1 MASAL
6 RGGRAVVVFFH
17 SSQCSL
23 CRSLHAPLR
32 HLAQTQAWLHVAW
45 ADTDAPEW
53 LPEVCALVGSDKDR
67 QGRVAYLFLGFGL
80 PRRGLSERSGKQK
93 SEATPMPHRPREDE
107 RGHPVD
113 TSRANLASALGL
125 FPRRHSAF
133 LTLTRTSSQMV
144 HHRVEEAPSFVAL
157 LPRRG
162 DVLAQVRILI
172 HPLRPKLAQDAHR
185 VLAVPVI
192 PPARCG
198 ASLLSCLVA
207 HSKGAPVLADGPRE
221 EPSARAGERAA
232 PGGSA
237 PHARPTSRL
246 KHSRNG
252 ERRYRCHAT
261 HH

>member
-172 HPLRPKLAQDAHR
+172 HPLRPKLAR
-185 VLAVPVI
+185 MRI
-192 PPARCG
+192 
-198 ASLLSCLVA
+198 
-207 HSKGAPVLADGPRE
+207 E
-221 EPSARAGERAA
+221 F
-232 PGGSA
+232 
-237 PHARPTSRL
+237 
-246 KHSRNG
+246 
-252 ERRYRCHAT
+252 
-261 HH
+261 